1 MTMTP
6 QPLGSPGLESGR
18 QTEENGAGTLT
29 AVEAAELGLAPA
41 AKPRSMLRR
50 GWEVFAEN
58 KLALVSVAVLLFIV
72 LFCFVGPLLYHTNQ
86 VNTDLTNVLC
96 RPSAQHPLG
105 CNELGY
111 DQLGR
116 LMAGGQVSLEVGV
129 AAAIV
134 ACLIG
139 TLYGAF
145 SGFIVGGVDSFL
157 MRVVDAGLSIPFIM
171 VIIILSVIFHPSPII
186 MIFIIASFY
195 WLGVARLVRGETL
208 TLRTREYVQA
218 VKVLGGGGSRAV
230 LRHVVPNAIGTII
243 VQATFAVADS
253 ILILSGLGFLGL
265 GIQPPSTDWGAMLAG
280 GLTYLQ
286 GSNYWWLIY
295 PPGIAIIVTCVAFNF
310 IGDALRDAF
319 ETRLQRR

>member
-1 MTMTP
+1 MAISP
-6 QPLGSPGLESGR
+6 QPLGTPGLDSGH
-18 QTEENGAGTLT
+18 EANGAGSLT
-29 AVEAAELGLAPA
+29 AVEAAELGLEPA
-41 AKPRSMLRR
+41 VKPRSMLRR

-58 KLALVSVAVLLFIV
+58 RLALVSIVVLV
-72 LFCFVGPLLYHTNQ
+72 LIFGFCFIGPLVYHTDQ
-86 VNTDLTNVLC
+86 IHTNLDDTLC
-96 RPSAQHPLG
+96 RPGASHLLG

-116 LMAGGQVSLEVGV
+116 LMVGGRVSLEVGL
-129 AAAIV
+129 AAALV
-134 ACLIG
+134 ACLFG

-145 SGFIVGGVDSFL
+145 SGFIGGPVDSFL
-157 MRVVDAGLSIPFIM
+157 MRIVDAGLSLPFIM
-171 VIIILSVIFHPSPII
+171 VIIILSVIFHPNPAV
-186 MIFIIASFY
+186 MILVIASFY
-195 WLGVARLVRGETL
+195 WLGVARLIRGETL

-218 VKVLGGGGSRAV
+218 VKIIGGGGTRSV
-230 LRHVVPNAIGTII
+230 VRHVVPNAIGTII

-253 ILILSGLGFLGL
+253 ILILAGLGFLGL
-265 GIQPPSTDWGAMLAG
+265 GVQPPSTDWGTMLSG

-295 PPGIAIIVTCVAFNF
+295 PPGIAIIITCIAFNF